1 MKDLKVVITGGAGSG
16 KRITSLALKKLLE
29 ENGATVVLAD
39 SEEGL
44 PADELLAL
52 LPEVAPELSVTI
64 ETLQTHRASLDGAF
78 SVSPS
83 MPYLS
88 ILLGVRRSLKKLA
101 AREDVHI
108 PEAIRAELTALQYHI
123 KGAVNSQYPLLA
135 SNRFVLTD
143 QETLLKQHEK
153 IVKTARE
160 TMHRMI
166 HQLDSMDFRPLAS
179 GADYAMQT
187 ILANVDNDKLSDADF
202 REFIRTFSTSSTDDI
217 ANTVGECDSGEMVSD
232 TPILAVQEKPLYCTA
247 CGGEARSLGYNQ
259 WVCDS
264 CKAPLGPARVTET
277 KPNQH
282 RF

>member
-1 MKDLKVVITGGAGSG
+1 MKDLKVVIAGGAGSG
-16 KRITSLALKKLLE
+16 KRITSLAIKKLLE

-64 ETLQTHRASLDGAF
+64 ETLQTHRASLDDTF

-88 ILLGVRRSLKKLA
+88 ILLGVRRSLKLLA
-101 AREDVHI
+101 AKEGVPDALRHN
-108 PEAIRAELTALQYHI
+108 LTALQHHI

-179 GADYAMQT
+179 EADYAMQT
-187 ILANVDNDKLSDADF
+187 ILANVNNDKLSDADF
-202 REFIRTFSTSSTDDI
+202 REFMRTFS
-217 ANTVGECDSGEMVSD
+217 
-232 TPILAVQEKPLYCTA
+232 A
-247 CGGEARSLGYNQ
+247 C
-259 WVCDS
+259 
-264 CKAPLGPARVTET
+264 VTET

-282 RF
+282 RL